1 MCDHGYVHSHM
12 AIFVRFLLGKFL
24 CVGGKKLC
32 NFVGV
37 AKLCMNMSCL
47 LIYEFRNYFNHV
59 CRYNKTFHVDLLLTN
74 FIFHAKQW
82 MGL

>member
-1 MCDHGYVHSHM
+1 MVMCIATWQYLLDFYLVSL
-12 AIFVRFLLGKFL
+12 FVLEE
-24 CVGGKKLC
+24 KKLC
-32 NFVGV
+32 NFLGV
-37 AKLCMNMSCL
+37 AKLGMNMSCL